1 MDSQEIQEVDLPSQS
16 VSMTD
21 SDCIGADSSVMQSH
35 LLMPTSI
42 QCLEDIDD
50 TLVRDIQIDACTP
63 QMGDSCGTIDYLGR
77 GLEETFSAVE
87 SAVFADIASEC
98 SQLMYELLHVMPESA
113 EAVGAVISFLARSGM
128 EQGEIV
134 LEVSR
139 RLQDLQG
146 MCVTSTSHACV
157 WTYTGAGQPDAHDR
171 RQPPVGKG

>member
-1 MDSQEIQEVDLPSQS
+1 
-16 VSMTD
+16 
-21 SDCIGADSSVMQSH
+21 
-35 LLMPTSI
+35 
-42 QCLEDIDD
+42 
-50 TLVRDIQIDACTP
+50 
-63 QMGDSCGTIDYLGR
+63 
-77 GLEETFSAVE
+77 
-87 SAVFADIASEC
+87 
-98 SQLMYELLHVMPESA
+98 MYELLHVMPESA

-171 RQPPVGKG
+171 IASGRRLRESLTYITCTY